1 MTDTAL
7 TIFLCK
13 PAGLEERNL
22 ALGVEVLLVA
32 DEDDDDVWTGQ
43 WPRVHQPVCQRVE
56 RLTADGR

>member
-1 MTDTAL
+1 VGYIRRIKYGQQILQLMTDTAL

-43 WPRVHQPVCQRVE
+43 
-56 RLTADGR
+56 